1 MASYTDLL
9 DQIPEYMLK
18 VKQYAKLLIDEK
30 IWDSISHN
38 DLDGW
43 LGNFESPAERLLS
56 ALLLDSLIYRSSQ
69 QTTALLRSALE
80 CALPLAVYDCPNS
93 VINGEDFLKIF
104 TSKSITKNMRIV
116 PVIRNADP
124 PTKSGPSIARMYR
137 RSLGV
142 NDDYMIWPWLIEENY
157 RKGIKDFVF
166 IDDVLATGQQASEFL
181 QSLELQKF
189 EDAHF
194 SYIPLLAHQDGI
206 DKLNNDHHL
215 VRVSPVEILDNSSCF
230 FTNEKMS
237 QIEDLETLY
246 LDVSRKF
253 LNKRLYKK
261 MAKGYSDMSLTF
273 SYYHATPNASLPLYW
288 YESDNYIPLVR
299 R

>member
-1 MASYTDLL
+1 MTSYKDLL
-9 DQIPEYMLK
+9 DQTPEYMLK

-43 LGNFESPAERLLS
+43 LSNFKTPEEKLLS
-56 ALLLDSLIYRSSQ
+56 ALLLDSLIYRSAQ

-80 CALPLAVYDCPNS
+80 CALPLSIYNCPNS
-93 VINGEDFLKIF
+93 VIDGEDFLKIF
-104 TSKSITKNMRIV
+104 TSKSVIEKIRIV
-116 PVIRNADP
+116 PVIRDADP

-157 RKGIKDFVF
+157 RKGIKTFVF

-181 QSLELQKF
+181 KTLNLQDF
-189 EDAHF
+189 ADARF
-194 SYIPLLAHQDGI
+194 SYIPLLAHPDGI
-206 DKLNNDHHL
+206 AKLKKDHHL
-215 VRVSPVEILDNSSCF
+215 VNVSPVEILDKNSGF
-230 FTNEKMS
+230 FTSGKMS
-237 QIEDLETLY
+237 QIEDLESLY
-246 LDVSRKF
+246 LEVSKKI
-253 LNKRLYKK
+253 LSKRLYKK
-261 MAKGYSDMSLTF
+261 MAKGYNKMSLTF

-288 YESDNYIPLVR
+288 YESDKFFPLVR

>member
-1 MASYTDLL
+1 MTSYKDLL
-9 DQIPEYMLK
+9 DQTPEYMLK

-43 LGNFESPAERLLS
+43 LHNFKTPEEKLLS
-56 ALLLDSLIYRSSQ
+56 ALLLDSLIYRSAQ

-80 CALPLAVYDCPNS
+80 CALPLAIYDCPNS
-93 VINGEDFLKIF
+93 VINGDDFLKIF
-104 TSKSITKNMRIV
+104 TSKSTIEKIRIV

-137 RSLGV
+137 RNLSV
-142 NDDYMIWPWLIEENY
+142 NDNYMIWPWLIEENY
-157 RKGIKDFVF
+157 NNGIMDFVF

-181 QSLELQKF
+181 QKLELHKF
-189 EDAHF
+189 SNARF

-206 DKLNNDHHL
+206 DKLNEDHEL
-215 VRVSPVEILDNSSCF
+215 VRVSPVETLDKNSCF
-230 FTNEKMS
+230 FTAEKMS
-237 QIEDLETLY
+237 QIHDLESLY
-246 LDVSRKF
+246 LEVSKKF
-253 LNKRLYKK
+253 LNRRLFSK
-261 MAKGYSDMSLTF
+261 MAKGYNDMSLTF

-288 YESDNYIPLVR
+288 YESDTFAPLVR

>member
-1 MASYTDLL
+1 MTSYKNLL
-9 DQIPEYMLK
+9 DQTPEYMLK

-43 LGNFESPAERLLS
+43 LNNFKTPEEKLLS
-56 ALLLDSLIYRSSQ
+56 ALLLDSLIYRSAQ

-80 CALPLAVYDCPNS
+80 CALPLAIYDCPNS
-93 VINGEDFLKIF
+93 VINGDDFLKIF
-104 TSKSITKNMRIV
+104 TSKSIIKNIRIV

-137 RSLGV
+137 RNLSV

-157 RKGIKDFVF
+157 KNGVKDFVF

-181 QSLELQKF
+181 QKLELQNF
-189 EDAHF
+189 ADARF

-206 DKLNNDHHL
+206 DKLNKDHQF
-215 VRVSPVEILDNSSCF
+215 VKVSPVETLDKNSCF
-230 FTNEKMS
+230 FTIEKMA
-237 QIEDLETLY
+237 QIKDLETLY
-246 LDVSRKF
+246 LEVSKKF
-253 LNKRLYKK
+253 LNKRLYNK
-261 MAKGYSDMSLTF
+261 MAKGYNDLSLTF

-288 YESDNYIPLVR
+288 YESDTFAPLVR

>member
-1 MASYTDLL
+1 MTSYKDLL
-9 DQIPEYMLK
+9 DQTPEYMLK

-43 LGNFESPAERLLS
+43 LHNFKTPEEKLLS
-56 ALLLDSLIYRSSQ
+56 ALLLDSLIYRSAQ

-80 CALPLAVYDCPNS
+80 CALPLAMYDCPNS
-93 VINGEDFLKIF
+93 VINGDDFLKIF
-104 TSKSITKNMRIV
+104 TSKSITKNIRIV

-137 RSLGV
+137 RNLSV
-142 NDDYMIWPWLIEENY
+142 NDDYMIWPWLIEENHN
-157 RKGIKDFVF
+157 KGVKDFVF

-181 QSLELQKF
+181 QKLELQKF
-189 EDAHF
+189 PDARF

-206 DKLNNDHHL
+206 EKLNKDHQL
-215 VRVSPVEILDNSSCF
+215 VKVSPVETLEKNSCF
-230 FTNEKMS
+230 FTTEKMT
-237 QIEDLETLY
+237 QIHDLESLY
-246 LDVSRKF
+246 LEVSKKF
-253 LNKRLYKK
+253 LNKRLYSK
-261 MAKGYSDMSLTF
+261 MAKGYNDMSLTF

-288 YESDNYIPLVR
+288 YESETFNPLVR

>member
-1 MASYTDLL
+1 MTSYKDLL
-9 DQIPEYMLK
+9 DQTPEYMLK

-43 LGNFESPAERLLS
+43 LSNFKTPEEKLLS
-56 ALLLDSLIYRSSQ
+56 ALLLDSLLYRSAQ

-80 CALPLAVYDCPNS
+80 CALPLSTYSCPNS
-93 VINGEDFLKIF
+93 IINGEDFLKIF
-104 TSKSITKNMRIV
+104 TSKSVIKKIRIV

-157 RKGIKDFVF
+157 KKGIKHFVF
-166 IDDVLATGQQASEFL
+166 IDDVLATGQQASNFL
-181 QSLELQKF
+181 KNLNLHNF
-189 EDAHF
+189 ADAQF
-194 SYIPLLAHQDGI
+194 SYIPLLAHPDGI
-206 DKLNNDHHL
+206 DKLKKDHQL
-215 VRVSPVEILDNSSCF
+215 VRVSPVEILDKSSSF
-230 FTNEKMS
+230 FSSDKMA
-237 QIEDLETLY
+237 QIGDLESLY
-246 LDVSRKF
+246 LKVSKKI

-261 MAKGYSDMSLTF
+261 MAKGYSEMSLNF

-288 YESDNYIPLVR
+288 YESDTFVPLVR